1 MNSTRY
7 NLVMYDREIL
17 TNFLGSLLL
26 NRGKNVSQVKWA
38 YILHDRDIIEET
50 GEIKKP
56 HYHIFLQ
63 FPDNVKS
70 NVIEKIL
77 TASGSNASALSHDK
91 TNNEF
96 LAYLTHSTKGAK
108 IEKALYDFEEIET
121 NFETEEFKVMY
132 LKAVEKASKPSRQEI
147 RVEKVA
153 SAFSSLVSIIQENEE
168 IISFSQLCIY
178 LSLQE
183 ENELLEFAI
192 SKAYA
197 IKNAFY
203 DAFLNNRLRYSSSK
217 LKNENLKQLE
227 ENKTTFAK
235 IQNMHYDLSRQE
247 IQLKELEELKNEK

>member
-17 TNFLGSLLL
+17 TTFLGSLLM

-50 GEIKKP
+50 GEVKKA
-56 HYHIFLQ
+56 HYHIYLQ

-70 NVIEKIL
+70 NVIESVL
-77 TASGSNASALSHDK
+77 VASGSSASALSHEK
-91 TNNEF
+91 TDIKF

-108 IEKALYDFEEIET
+108 IEKELYDYEEIET
-121 NFETEEFKVMY
+121 NFDTEEFKEMY
-132 LKAVEKASKPSRQEI
+132 LDAVQKASKPSRQEI
-147 RVEKVA
+147 RVERVA
-153 SAFSSLVSIIQENEE
+153 SAFSNLMNIIQENNE
-168 IISFSQLCIY
+168 IISFSQLCLY
-178 LSLQE
+178 LSIQQE
-183 ENELLEFAI
+183 SELLEFAI

-197 IKNAFY
+197 LKNAFY
-203 DAFLNNRLRYSSSK
+203 DSFRINALKYNTSK

-247 IQLKELEELKNEK
+247 IQLKELEELKNEE